1 MLDANQ
7 LLGEAKKITGLS
19 FLGNPLFEEGFNKL
33 VYSINNEADLNDIG
47 IQANTIDS

>member
-19 FLGNPLFEEGFNKL
+19 FLGILYLKKD
-33 VYSINNEADLNDIG
+33 SI
-47 IQANTIDS
+47 S